1 MEFGRIYFFTA
12 TIHNW
17 SPLLNEDSFKE
28 IIISSL
34 NFLKAKELIRVY
46 GFVIMPNHI
55 HLIWELLEMNGK
67 ESPHT
72 SFLKFTGHQF
82 LKKLRKAN
90 LKILEEFKVDLVNKN
105 HCFWQRDSLPIE
117 VYSPKVIFQ
126 KLQYL
131 HANPCR
137 GKWML
142 ANSPIDYVFS
152 SFEFYETGRDQ
163 FGFLTHIGERV

>member
-1 MEFGRIYFFTA
+1 MDFEKIYFFTS

-17 SPLLNEDSFKE
+17 IPLLKEEGFKE

-34 NFLKAKELIRVY
+34 NYLKSKNLIRIY

-55 HLIWELLEMNGK
+55 HLMWELLEMNGK
-67 ESPHT
+67 ESPHS

-82 LKKLRKAN
+82 LQKLKKEDGKL
-90 LKILEEFKVDLVNKN
+90 LDQFKVDIVNKK
-105 HCFWQRDSLPIE
+105 HCFWQRDSLPVE
-117 VYSPKVIFQ
+117 VHSPKIIFQ
-126 KLQYL
+126 KLEYL

-142 ANSPIDYVFS
+142 ANSPLEYGYS
-152 SFEFYETGRDQ
+152 SYEFYENGKDK
-163 FGFLTHIGERV
+163 FGFLTHVGERI

>member
-1 MEFGRIYFFTA
+1 MELGRIYFFTA

-17 SPLLNEDSFKE
+17 LPLLIDDSYKE

-34 NFLKAKELIRVY
+34 KFLKTKELIRIY

-67 ESPHT
+67 ESPHS

-82 LKKLRKAN
+82 LKKLRNEN
-90 LKILEEFKVDLVNKN
+90 LRLLEKFKVDLLNKDYE
-105 HCFWQRDSLPIE
+105 FWQRDSLPIE
-117 VYSPKVIFQ
+117 IYSTEIIFQ
-126 KLQYL
+126 KLEYL
-131 HANPCR
+131 HNNPCK

-142 ANSPIDYVFS
+142 ANNPDDYRYS
-152 SFEFYETGRDQ
+152 SFKFYETDFDR
-163 FGFLTHIGERV
+163 FGILTHIGERL

>member
-1 MEFGRIYFFTA
+1 MEFGRVYFFTA
-12 TIHNW
+12 TVHNW
-17 SPLLNEDSFKE
+17 LPMLIDDSYKE

-34 NFLKAKELIRVY
+34 KFLKTKGLIRIY

-67 ESPHT
+67 ESPHS

-82 LKKLRKAN
+82 LKKLRNEN
-90 LKILEEFKVDLVNKN
+90 LKLLEKFKVELVNKDYE
-105 HCFWQRDSLPIE
+105 FWQRDSLPIE
-117 VYSPKVIFQ
+117 IYTQEIIFQ

-131 HANPCR
+131 HNNPCK

-142 ANSPIDYVFS
+142 ANSPVDYKYS
-152 SFEFYETGRDQ
+152 SFEFYETGIDS
-163 FGFLTHIGERV
+163 FGMLTHIGERL

>member
-12 TIHNW
+12 TVHNW
-17 SPLLNEDSFKE
+17 LPMLIDDSYKE

-34 NFLKAKELIRVY
+34 KFLKTKGLIRIY

-67 ESPHT
+67 ESPHS

-82 LKKLRKAN
+82 LKKLRNEN
-90 LKILEEFKVDLVNKN
+90 LKLLEKFKVELVNKDYE
-105 HCFWQRDSLPIE
+105 FWQRDSLPIE
-117 VYSPKVIFQ
+117 IYTQEIIFQ

-131 HANPCR
+131 HNNPCK

-142 ANSPIDYVFS
+142 ANSPVDYKYS
-152 SFEFYETGRDQ
+152 SFEFYETGIDS
-163 FGFLTHIGERV
+163 FGMLTHIGERL

>member
-1 MEFGRIYFFTA
+1 MEFDKIYFFTA

-17 SPLLNEDSFKE
+17 IPLLLKDSFKD

-34 NFLKAKELIRVY
+34 RYLKEKELIKIY

-67 ESPHT
+67 ESPHS

-82 LKKLRKAN
+82 LMKLRSEN
-90 LKILEEFKVDLVNKN
+90 LKFQEKFKVDLANKDYE
-105 HCFWQRDSLPIE
+105 FWQRDSLPIE
-117 VYSPKVIFQ
+117 IYTPETIFQ
-126 KLQYL
+126 KLEYL
-131 HANPCR
+131 HKNPCK

-142 ANSPIDYVFS
+142 VNSPLEYEYS
-152 SFEFYETGRDQ
+152 SFSFYETGIDR
-163 FGFLTHIGERV
+163 FGILTHIGERL

>member
-1 MEFGRIYFFTA
+1 MEFEKIYFFTA

-17 SPLLNEDSFKE
+17 LPLLKKESFKE

-34 NFLKAKELIRVY
+34 NYLHSKKLIRIY

-67 ESPHT
+67 ESPHA

-82 LKKLRKAN
+82 LQN
-90 LKILEEFKVDLVNKN
+90 LKENDVQFLEKFKVDESNKSN
-105 HCFWQRDSLPIE
+105 SFWQRDSLPIE
-117 VYSPKVIFQ
+117 LFTQKVLFQ
-126 KLQYL
+126 KLDYV
-131 HANPCR
+131 HNNPCR

-142 ANSPIDYVFS
+142 ADSPLDYHYS
-152 SFEFYETGRDQ
+152 SFEFYENGLDR
-163 FGFLTHIGERV
+163 FGFLTHIGERL

>member
-1 MEFGRIYFFTA
+1 MELKRIYFFTA
-12 TIHNW
+12 TIHKW
-17 SPLLNEDSFKE
+17 IPLLNEDSFKD

-34 NFLKAKELIRVY
+34 KFLKTKELIRVY

-55 HLIWELLEMNGK
+55 HLIWELLQMNGK

-82 LKKLRKAN
+82 LQKLRTEN
-90 LKILEEFKVDLVNKN
+90 LKMLEMFKVDLVNKD
-105 HCFWQRDSLPIE
+105 HSFWQRDALPIE
-117 VYSPKVIFQ
+117 VYSNNVIFQ
-126 KLQYL
+126 KLEYL

-142 ANSPIDYVFS
+142 ASNPVEYNYSTSGYYDISKD
-152 SFEFYETGRDQ
+152 R
-163 FGFLTHIGERV
+163 FGILSHIGERI

>member
-12 TIHNW
+12 TLHNW
-17 SPLLNEDSFKE
+17 LPLLIDDSYKE

-34 NFLKAKELIRVY
+34 KFLKTKGLLRIY

-67 ESPHT
+67 ESPHS

-82 LKKLRKAN
+82 FKKLRNEN
-90 LKILEEFKVDLVNKN
+90 LKLLEKFKVDLVNKDYE
-105 HCFWQRDSLPIE
+105 FWQRDSLPIE
-117 VYSPKVIFQ
+117 IYTQEIIFQ

-131 HANPCR
+131 HNNPCK

-142 ANSPIDYVFS
+142 ANSPVDYKYS
-152 SFEFYETGRDQ
+152 SFEFYETGIDP
-163 FGFLTHIGERV
+163 FGMLTHIGERI